1 MKRPQKT
8 QNRDRRLKNELTEGG
23 IFITYLCVGLWQKL
37 GKQSATRERG
47 GRREYQFPATAATR
61 ERGRGELDFPAAT
74 TELVCGRHRC
84 PAWHQLSAARSLVAD
99 DQIVCLS
106 CSRGYRLRIEGQT
119 DAGRRYG
126 GFPTVSAGMSGL
138 NHEPAHIHH

>member
-1 MKRPQKT
+1 MKRPQKA
-8 QNRDRRLKNELTEGG
+8 QGRDRRLKDELTEGG

-47 GRREYQFPATAATR
+47 
-61 ERGRGELDFPAAT
+61 RGRGCGELHFPAAT
-74 TELVCGRHRC
+74 TELACGRHRC

-119 DAGRRYG
+119 NVGRRYD

-138 NHEPAHIHH
+138 NHEPAHIRH